1 MPDKPLVLLHGEIK
15 RPPLSEAVRLTK
27 LAFSSALLQRGLL
40 LSMPHSRPMPS
51 INRHCRELRI
61 QDADH
66 QLCKRRLRRYN
77 LDVKKAR

>member
-1 MPDKPLVLLHGEIK
+1 
-15 RPPLSEAVRLTK
+15 
-27 LAFSSALLQRGLL
+27 
-40 LSMPHSRPMPS
+40 MPS